1 MAEDKFVDTVR
12 KGLAR
17 FFFGPLDPRASTELR
32 PPDRFGMSSL
42 LRDWRSQYTD
52 LMGIAGSRS
61 DKYDQY
67 NYLDKNLAEASA
79 SLNVYADN
87 VVSGTV
93 GGDDSYY
100 VMIDEDE
107 PNIDE
112 IEQIVED
119 AEDRTLIKDMIW
131 SIARDLNRDGDVFGE
146 IVIGKEPGEEMQLVK
161 LKMLPTKEIIAVVDE
176 RGVWKDPKFPYAQI
190 VAGTMEPIPFDWWR
204 IVHFKVGN
212 DIYGVDNSLF
222 ANAALRIGRQLI
234 WVDEALVL
242 ARLSRAWQRFAYM
255 IDTGKLGPDDA
266 LAFVERFMSRLRT
279 QRTIADKTTGRTTL
293 MDAPLLPDED
303 IGIPVG
309 ENSKADVKPLSGD
322 SNVGNIRDVEY
333 LQTKFLM
340 ATTTPKA
347 YVALEEGV
355 NAKATLGQIDV
366 QFARQVRRRQQ
377 SLIPGLRQFYKLA
390 FILAG
395 RDPDSFKWEIVFPE
409 LATTDEM
416 IKWEI
421 LAVKS
426 GIAKVLAVDA
436 GVVNNLYIMKEL
448 LGFDDEEIQKYA
460 AVTNDGQGD
469 GGDGQGD
476 MGIGAVQIPPQLAA
490 MVRKDPEIRA
500 MLHDLKDI
508 VAARAAR
515 DEITAGKKAVGIK
528 GTPIKKG

>member
-17 FFFGPLDPRASTELR
+17 FFFGPTDSKFSTELR
-32 PPDRFGMSSL
+32 PDVSLGFSSL
-42 LRDWRSQYTD
+42 LRTWRDQYSD
-52 LMGIAGSRS
+52 LMGISGSRS

-67 NYLDKNLAEASA
+67 NYLDKNLAEAAA

-107 PNIDE
+107 SNIDE
-112 IEQIVED
+112 LEEIVED

-131 SIARDLNRDGDVFGE
+131 SIARALNRDGDVFGE
-146 IVIGKEPGEEMQLVK
+146 VVIGKDTGEEMQLVK
-161 LKMLPTKEIIAVVDE
+161 LKMLPTKEMIAVVDE
-176 RGVWKDPKFPYAQI
+176 RGAWKDPKFPYAQV
-190 VAGTMEPIPFDWWR
+190 VAGTTLPIPFDWWR
-204 IVHFKVGN
+204 IIHFKIGN
-212 DIYGVDNSLF
+212 DIYGVDYSLF

-242 ARLSRAWQRFAYM
+242 ARLSRAWQRFAYFV
-255 IDTGKLGPDDA
+255 DTGKLGPDEA
-266 LAFVERFMSRLRT
+266 LTFVEKFMTRLRT
-279 QRTIADKTTGRTTL
+279 QRSITDKTTGRTTV

-303 IGIPVG
+303 VGIPVG
-309 ENSKADVKPLSGD
+309 DGSKADVKPLSGD
-322 SNVGNIRDVEY
+322 TNIGNIRDVEY
-333 LQTKFLM
+333 LQSKFLM

-377 SLIPGLRQFYKLA
+377 SLIPGLRQYYKLI
-390 FILAG
+390 FILSG
-395 RDPDSFKWEIVFPE
+395 KDPDSFKWEIVFPE

-421 LAVKS
+421 LAIKAS
-426 GIAKVLAVDA
+426 IAKILAVDV

-448 LGFDDEEIQKYA
+448 LGFDDDEIQKYA
-460 AVTNDGQGD
+460 AMTDGD
-469 GGDGQGD
+469 GGDGGDGD
-476 MGIGAVQIPPQLAA
+476 MGMGAVQIPPQLAA
-490 MVRKDPEIRA
+490 LVRKDPEVRA
-500 MLHDLKDI
+500 MLHDLKDL
-508 VAARAAR
+508 VAARAMR
-515 DEITAGKKAVGIK
+515 DTLIAGKRKVGIDRK
-528 GTPIKKG
+528 DALIKKD